1 MCNIVEA
8 LVYSKKPCPYCEQ
21 AKTLLTRKNISYREL
36 DVTIPEV
43 LDQLRNLIPG
53 AKTVP
58 QIFIEGTYVGGYTEL
73 VEHLK

>member
-1 MCNIVEA
+1 VKA